1 MIQRTRINFYR
12 SNEWKL
18 SINEI
23 AIMAIVSDLN
33 AYAHFVASY
42 ETNGGENYYAINRKE
57 VLIHLPCIFYSV
69 STVSRALKKIEEKHI
84 VKSMKIGRVKAY
96 CITDKGS
103 LWNEIL
109 PENNYVL

>member
-1 MIQRTRINFYR
+1 MIQRTRINIYR

-42 ETNGGENYYAINRKE
+42 ETNGGENYYAINKKE